1 MPRGEDVEIAEPE
14 IFLPFLVALFLVASL
29 APTFLLFFT
38 RLPSSFENL
47 AAANRQQNTSYP
59 LSTLPWIHPG
69 AVNLDLADHPR
80 VSWNYPDIGFE
91 VDIDLAIVA
100 SAVELICKTLYLR
113 RITTPPLALRA
124 HPAGIDRIAQGLR
137 PASRH
142 CECQRDDLQLAFG
155 VGLCRIPGPLRPI
168 EVPQRT
174 LPAAMQAA
182 AEVNQPSGT
191 IDQPRLSKIEQREKS
206 RERRSQGF
214 SATACRPSG
223 SIQNRA
229 AMPAVRFKYGA
240 SR

>member
-182 AEVNQPSGT
+182 AEVN
-191 IDQPRLSKIEQREKS
+191 
-206 RERRSQGF
+206 
-214 SATACRPSG
+214 
-223 SIQNRA
+223 
-229 AMPAVRFKYGA
+229 
-240 SR
+240 